1 MRNYCSIRICR
12 ACVIQLNL
20 RQVHLNLRL
29 DADARPLCGVQRSR
43 WNSVLGISTPAL
55 DPIGRIGRKTR
66 PKSAVQFSI
75 STEGDVLK
83 AGPLK
88 ALLEAG
94 EKDETIK
101 KLLSS
106 NVFLWHPKPIA
117 QILFSYGS
125 PKQQTTGNLTPH
137 VGKDR
142 PEFGMSQLGQKAKYS
157 ALAPTTDEV
166 DGSRSRHLG
175 AKV

>member
-1 MRNYCSIRICR
+1 
-12 ACVIQLNL
+12 
-20 RQVHLNLRL
+20 LRL

-55 DPIGRIGRKTR
+55 DPIGRFGRKTR
-66 PKSAVQFSI
+66 PESAVQFSI

-117 QILFSYGS
+117 QISFSLW
-125 PKQQTTGNLTPH
+125 LTKAADNGQSNPSC
-137 VGKDR
+137 R
-142 PEFGMSQLGQKAKYS
+142 ERQAIGMSQLG
-157 ALAPTTDEV
+157 
-166 DGSRSRHLG
+166 LG
-175 AKV
+175 RVKTPSQGRR